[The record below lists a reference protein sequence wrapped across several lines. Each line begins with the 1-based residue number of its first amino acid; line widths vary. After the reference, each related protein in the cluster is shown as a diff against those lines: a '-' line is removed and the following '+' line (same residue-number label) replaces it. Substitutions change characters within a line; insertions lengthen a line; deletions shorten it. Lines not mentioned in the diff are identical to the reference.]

1 MSKKL
6 VGTLAAVAVVG
17 AGVWFGGNYYLT
29 QKVEEEAK
37 AFITKN
43 NLTDQIQWAKAEGR
57 INKTATFYD
66 VVISP
71 KKMKEK
77 IFVKELHVND
87 FSDKQGNYVLD
98 LSFKGLSDNQGKTL
112 LTKDLAKA
120 SWAKHIDTQSL
131 PLMDGQLA
139 VRQKDDSLAFTMVAE
154 QGNVGDVSF
163 SIDLAQTDVVI
174 NTLKEKGVSQN
185 NPFQLLGLLSQVTL
199 EDAYLQIK
207 DKGLIQ
213 GRDKTADANLEK
225 QCLDDLMARQVSQAQ
240 TYCASLNKFINGEAK
255 TLNIAVK
262 PTQAISLFA
271 LFNQLQRSSKRPD
284 GVAALLETLKLEVKN

>member
-1 MSKKL
+1 MSKKV
-6 VGTLAAVAVVG
+6 VGALATVAIVG
-17 AGVWFGGNYYLT
+17 AGVWVGGNYYLS

-37 AFITKN
+37 AFISKN
-43 NLTDQIQWAKAEGR
+43 NLTDQIQWARAEGR

-87 FSDKQGNYVLD
+87 FSDKPGNYVLD
-98 LSFKGLSDNQGKTL
+98 LSFKGLSDSQGNTL
-112 LTKDLAKA
+112 LAKDLAKA
-120 SWAKHIDTQSL
+120 SWAKHIDTQTL

-139 VRQKDDSLAFTMVAE
+139 VRQKEDSLALTMVGE

-163 SIDLAQTDVVI
+163 SIDLGKTDVVI

-240 TYCASLNKFINGEAK
+240 TYCASLHKFINGEAK

-262 PTQAISLFA
+262 PAQAVSLFA
-271 LFNQLQRSSKRPD
+271 LFNQLQRAPKRPE

>member
-37 AFITKN
+37 AFMTKN

-87 FSDKQGNYVLD
+87 FSDKPGNYVLD

-112 LTKDLAKA
+112 LAKDLAKA

-139 VRQKDDSLAFTMVAE
+139 VRQREDNLAFMMVAE

-163 SIDLAQTDVVI
+163 RLDLAKTAAVM
-174 NTLKEKGVSQN
+174 NTLKEEGFSQN
-185 NPFQLLGLLSQVTL
+185 NPLLLLGLLSQVTL
-199 EDAYLQIK
+199 EEAYLEIK
-207 DKGLIQ
+207 DKRLIQ
-213 GRDKTADANLEK
+213 GRDKTAYVNLEK

-240 TYCASLNKFINGEAK
+240 TYCASLHKFINGEAK

-262 PTQAISLFA
+262 PTQAVSLFG
-271 LFNQLQRSSKRPD
+271 LFNQLQRASKQAN
-284 GVAALLETLKLEVKN
+284 GVAALVEKLNLEVKN

>member
-87 FSDKQGNYVLD
+87 FSDKQGNYALD

-112 LTKDLAKA
+112 LAKDLAKA

-163 SIDLAQTDVVI
+163 SINLQDA
-174 NTLKEKGVSQN
+174 N
-185 NPFQLLGLLSQVTL
+185 GLLEALTEKRLLVQQKFLMLDLFLRVSL
-199 EDAYLQIK
+199 ENAYIKFK
-207 DKGLIQ
+207 DKGIIQ
-213 GRDKTADANLEK
+213 GRDRSADGNIEE
-225 QCLDDLMARQVSQAQ
+225 QCLNFSVAQ
-240 TYCASLNKFINGEAK
+240 GVGQLQNYCSSLTKFLEGHATE
-255 TLNIAVK
+255 LNIVIK
-262 PTQAISLFA
+262 PEQALPFSA
-271 LFNQLQRSSKRPD
+271 LY
-284 GVAALLETLKLEVKN
+284 LEMAMNRGNIATVLEMLNLEVKN